1 LKVLVAHWHAQ
12 VCVETEQMIREK
24 FVAKVETL
32 DHGLEAIFR
41 VQAEAF
47 DLILC
52 SIELPVVTGF
62 EIVRTMRH
70 YPANKYTP
78 AIIMANTFDERHISL
93 ACQLKRCTMANT
105 LTLMSTLTDV
115 AMQPRKSSSSNTRFL
130 PFQWSKSDTVQPISY
145 FG

>member
-1 LKVLVAHWHAQ
+1 MV
-12 VCVETEQMIREK
+12 REK
-24 FVAKVETL
+24 FVASVSAV
-32 DHGLEAIFR
+32 DHGLEAVFR

-52 SIELPVVTGF
+52 GMELPVVTGF

-78 AIIMANTFDERHISL
+78 AIVMANVFDQRHINL
-93 ACQLKRCTMANT
+93 ADQLKRCRMANVLT
-105 LTLMSTLTDV
+105 LTYEINSM
-115 AMQPRKSSSSNTRFL
+115 AEHPRKQSYMSRP
-130 PFQWSKSDTVQPISY
+130 PFHAWNGPIPL